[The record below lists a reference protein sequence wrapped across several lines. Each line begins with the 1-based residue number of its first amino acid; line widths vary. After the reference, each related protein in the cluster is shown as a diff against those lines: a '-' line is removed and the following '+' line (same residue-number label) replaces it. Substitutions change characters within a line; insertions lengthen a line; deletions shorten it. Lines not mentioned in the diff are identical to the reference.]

1 MKTKILSLI
10 IILLVCVNCTL
21 KTNTEQEKKK
31 MMQTD
36 LDFSNRSV
44 EVGSHQAFIEYAAD
58 DVALLKPN
66 SYPIVGIEALK
77 QSYIGK
83 SDSTYKLT
91 WKPSYAKIAKS
102 GELGYTYGIWE
113 VEILVGENKGKT
125 SQGTYATVW
134 QKNEKG
140 EWKFVLDT
148 GNDGLKPE
156 SNEQ

>member
-1 MKTKILSLI
+1 MKTKLLSLSI
-10 IILLVCVNCTL
+10 FLLIASCTTKINL
-21 KTNTEQEKKK
+21 EEEKQN
-31 MMQTD
+31 MMQAD
-36 LDFSNRSV
+36 IDFSNRSV
-44 EVGSHQAFIEYAAD
+44 EIGSHQAFIEYAAS
-58 DVALLKPN
+58 DVTLLKPN
-66 SYPIVGIEALK
+66 SYPIVGIDALK
-77 QSYIGK
+77 ESYIGK

-91 WKPSYAKIAKS
+91 WKPSYAKIATS

-125 SQGTYATVW
+125 AEGTYATVW
-134 QKNEKG
+134 EKNEKG